1 MLEAHSM
8 WNTQHTK
15 WFTMP
20 VNRLECSLLL
30 KESVHCREDRLG
42 EYDKF
47 LVKRIWWGDALVE
60 CRCTVL
66 YKWRPY
72 YTLGKMGENLL
83 SKYTEEKFQYLIS
96 LGSLNFSKHCQ
107 KWDGKTNLVA
117 SLLSTKIQ
125 SPTVL
130 ITQLRT

>member
-1 MLEAHSM
+1 M
-8 WNTQHTK
+8 
-15 WFTMP
+15 
-20 VNRLECSLLL
+20 
-30 KESVHCREDRLG
+30 
-42 EYDKF
+42 
-47 LVKRIWWGDALVE
+47 E